1 MPTKK
6 NVADKPTPANKQK
19 GEKTCSC
26 CGEKKSLVNGFYASA
41 NPLYSSDK
49 RVPICKTCIR
59 DLCINSDTGE
69 IEEVKLNNVLK
80 SVQKPYFKDDLASAY
95 SQFAREHSYIDESDV
110 KRYGEKIL
118 GLYFKNTMLRQ
129 NRDLSYDDSEL
140 QGFMHQTS
148 NISIS
153 EKQKIINKYSDIQT
167 EKENDIKEESN
178 TKEISWSEQD
188 IKNRNY
194 AIEVIGYDPFD
205 GYPEENKK
213 FLFNSLSPYLED
225 DDNVD
230 DAYKLSQI
238 LQIIEN
244 NMQIRV
250 CDKKIANLDPLKN
263 APDIKTLSGIKNQL
277 VQSNDKIAKE
287 NEISVRNR
295 SNKDAGKSSLTYLMR
310 DLREKD
316 FDKAEADY
324 YDQLKSPGSQWA
336 ISISQKAMLD
346 HCMFDENDKKEVY
359 ENQLQLID
367 ELYKELDSKKEEI
380 RLLLIKVDELT
391 AKIKDSDTN
400 GIS

>member
-1 MPTKK
+1 MATIATKKTSDNKPLPANEQKGKKICSTCGEDKKLTQFYLSYSPMFAVDQRTPICAECCKQNSLNEDGSINLDKLKEILLRTDKPLYYDLLDSAKK
-6 NVADKPTPANKQK
+6 NV
-19 GEKTCSC
+19 
-26 CGEKKSLVNGFYASA
+26 KKENSFI
-41 NPLYSSDK
+41 SD
-49 RVPICKTCIR
+49 
-59 DLCINSDTGE
+59 
-69 IEEVKLNNVLK
+69 EEVELHGYDIL
-80 SVQKPYFKDDLASAY
+80 SSYFRLVA
-95 SQFAREHSYIDESDV
+95 
-110 KRYGEKIL
+110 
-118 GLYFKNTMLRQ
+118 MRQ
-129 NRDLSYDDSEL
+129 NRAKSFSDSEKE
-140 QGFMHQTS
+140 GFMCTNNNKTS
-148 NISIS
+148 D
-153 EKQKIINKYSDIQT
+153 EKMKIKNQYIASD
-167 EKENDIKEESN
+167 DIKEEN
-178 TKEISWSEQD
+178 NVKEILWSEQD
-188 IKNRNY
+188 MKNRNY

-391 AKIKDSDTN
+391 AKIKDLDTN

>member
-1 MPTKK
+1 MPSTKQ
-6 NVADKPTPANKQK
+6 ADKVPANKQQGK
-19 GEKTCSC
+19 KVCPC
-26 CGEKKSLVNGFYASA
+26 CGKEKKITQFYLSYSPMFSLDQRIPICTECCKQSSLNEDGSVNLDKLKEILLRTDK
-41 NPLYSSDK
+41 PLYYDLLDSAKKNVKKENSFISD
-49 RVPICKTCIR
+49 
-59 DLCINSDTGE
+59 
-69 IEEVKLNNVLK
+69 EEVELHGYDIL
-80 SVQKPYFKDDLASAY
+80 SSYFRLIA
-95 SQFAREHSYIDESDV
+95 
-110 KRYGEKIL
+110 
-118 GLYFKNTMLRQ
+118 MRQ
-129 NRDLSYDDSEL
+129 NRAKSFSESEKE
-140 QGFMHQTS
+140 GFMCTNNNKTS
-148 NISIS
+148 D
-153 EKQKIINKYSDIQT
+153 EKMKIKSQYIYSDEIKVENNIQ
-167 EKENDIKEESN
+167 EVK
-178 TKEISWSEQD
+178 WSEQD
-188 IKNRNY
+188 LKNRKY

-205 GYPEENKK
+205 GYPEVSKK

-287 NEISVRNR
+287 NEISVKNR

-346 HCMFDENDKKEVY
+346 HCIFDENDKKEVY
-359 ENQLQLID
+359 ETQFQLIND
-367 ELYKELDSKKEEI
+367 LYKELDDKKEEI

-391 AKIKDSDTN
+391 AKIKDSDSN